1 MQMGEHKVDV
11 LVIGGG
17 MICEDAVLPTIFQ
30 QRRLGNVGDVTVV
43 SLNSGIIKRLRTV
56 FPDEEF
62 VGLPDPDTTPP
73 DKDEPEGYKQ
83 LLPQMGENGLVY
95 VTTPDHLH
103 TEMILDSINAG
114 LDVVCMKPLC
124 LKVDEAWQIIDLA
137 KEKNAYVFTEY
148 HKRRD
153 RAVRALRYRFRKGDL
168 GEPLYGHAWI
178 EEPKYMPL
186 DKFRLWAEKSSP
198 FEYIG
203 THYADVYHY
212 VTGLRPKRVTAFGQ
226 KKYLPTVG
234 SNAYD
239 AIQAAIQWEDGSAFW
254 IQTSWVCANNNAQMT
269 QQGLMF
275 QGTKGEYK
283 SDHADRNCYFVTD
296 EAGFEH
302 YNPNFM
308 KPYDDWDLPGLTDWT
323 GYGYESNACGI
334 YDKLKILAATGG
346 KSPEEKAK
354 ARARLLEE
362 WDRTGCRAMPGQALI
377 GVAINE
383 AVRISVE
390 NGSKFVTFDER
401 LYPELEQGS

>member
-1 MQMGEHKVDV
+1 MSEHKVDV

-17 MICEDAVLPTIFQ
+17 MICEECVLPTIFQ
-30 QRRLGNVGDVTVV
+30 ERRLGNVGKVTVV
-43 SLNSGIIKRLRTV
+43 SLNSGIIARLRQV

-62 VGLPDPDTTPP
+62 VGLPEPKTTPP
-73 DKDEPEGYKQ
+73 DRNLPAGYKEP
-83 LLPQMGENGLVY
+83 LAGMGENGLAY

-103 TEMILDSINAG
+103 TQMVLDAVNAG

-124 LKVDEAWQIIDLA
+124 LKVTEAWRIIELA
-137 KEKNAYVFTEY
+137 EQKNAYVFTEY

-153 RAVRALRYRFRKGDL
+153 RAVRALRYRFRRGDL

-186 DKFRLWAEKSSP
+186 DKFKLWAEKSSP

-212 VTGLRPKRVTAFGQ
+212 VTGLKPKRVVAFGQ
-226 KKYLPTVG
+226 KKYLPTMG

-239 AIQAAIQWEDGSAFW
+239 AVQAAIEWEDGSAFW
-254 IQTSWVCANNNAQMT
+254 IQTSWVCADDNAKMT

-283 SDHADRNCYFVTD
+283 ADHADRNCYFVTD
-296 EAGFEH
+296 AGGFEH

-308 KPYDDWDLPGLTDWT
+308 KPYDDWDTPGVIDWT
-323 GYGYESNACGI
+323 GYGYESNSLGI
-334 YDKLKILAATGG
+334 RDKQKILVACEG
-346 KSPEEKAK
+346 KSPAGRAA
-354 ARARLLEE
+354 ARRELLRQ
-362 WDRTGCRAMPGQALI
+362 WDATGCRAMPRQAII

-383 AVRISVE
+383 GVRMSVDA
-390 NGSKFVTFDER
+390 GGRFVTFDEK
-401 LYPELEQGS
+401 LFPHLA